1 MAAVSANSQAGL
13 VTHIVFCD
21 TVKSVKNAITILST
35 SEIIFMDCEGVELGV
50 VGGSL
55 SILSLGV
62 ISGGPINVLNIY
74 LIDVTRLSVARLRPV
89 FNLLASPITTKV
101 VWDGRMDYSALFHGF
116 GVHMQN
122 VIDLQVVDVLS
133 RASRDTP
140 AQHFQRFNGYIQ
152 AGLLDRAQ
160 CKIRY
165 AKLHRISSLLQ
176 AIKEHEPAGHQ
187 QFDKVHVDHEI
198 WGSARPLPAEYIK
211 YAAMDIEMIAALYQA
226 FLSRRYI
233 APSNVISLTAKS
245 SRYISFWADRQP
257 TTATRKNYFVG
268 NAFLPLELVDDISD
282 YAAANPGG
290 QKRKC
295 GRCKRWLTIVSFS
308 SPQTGRGG
316 APRNSPP
323 TCWVCLAVAENMRH
337 WQLRDRAITRRKA
350 AAEAK
355 AATTASLAEGL
366 GQLTI
371 SQASASTS
379 SNRTNAVH

>member
-1 MAAVSANSQAGL
+1 
-13 VTHIVFCD
+13 
-21 TVKSVKNAITILST
+21 
-35 SEIIFMDCEGVELGV
+35 
-50 VGGSL
+50 
-55 SILSLGV
+55 
-62 ISGGPINVLNIY
+62 
-74 LIDVTRLSVARLRPV
+74 
-89 FNLLASPITTKV
+89 
-101 VWDGRMDYSALFHGF
+101 
-116 GVHMQN
+116 
-122 VIDLQVVDVLS
+122 
-133 RASRDTP
+133 
-140 AQHFQRFNGYIQ
+140 
-152 AGLLDRAQ
+152 
-160 CKIRY
+160 
-165 AKLHRISSLLQ
+165 
-176 AIKEHEPAGHQ
+176 
-187 QFDKVHVDHEI
+187 
-198 WGSARPLPAEYIK
+198 
-211 YAAMDIEMIAALYQA
+211 MDIEMIAALYQA

-233 APSNVISLTAKS
+233 APSNVTSLTAKS

-295 GRCKRWLTIVSFS
+295 GRCKRWLTIASFS

-323 TCWVCLAVAENMRH
+323 TCWVCFAVAENMRH
-337 WQLRDRAITRRKA
+337 WQLRDRAITRRKAAAEAKAAAA

-379 SNRTNAVH
+379 SNRTNAVP